1 MNWRDPYY
9 FSDAD
14 VLRNNADIRDSA
26 QLAQFEYRKT
36 AERSLELAE
45 QPVQGSFDLKHLQA
59 IHKHL
64 FQDVYDW
71 AGELR
76 TVNISKGSSHF
87 ARVEQLESYA
97 NSTVFKNLAKDNFLQ
112 GMEKDRFVERLADH
126 YGEINALHPFREGN
140 GRSTRQFI
148 EQLAQHAGYELDYT
162 KVDRQRWN
170 DAARESFNGRTEA
183 MATVF
188 ADIAR
193 PEKAL
198 SFERDKPEVATKKY
212 PDLVNAF
219 ATLRAADVLAQERF
233 ANPNDQQKFVAMTRE
248 TLTRNLEQNK
258 PIPTVTVKEL
268 AGEPVIER

>member
-1 MNWRDPYY
+1 MTWRDPYY
-9 FSDAD
+9 FADAD
-14 VLRNNADIRDSA
+14 VLRNNANIRDPA
-26 QLAQFEYRKT
+26 HLAQFEYRKT

-45 QPVQGSFDLKHLQA
+45 QPVQGNFDLKHLQA

-97 NSTVFKNLAKDNFLQ
+97 NSTVFKNLAKDNFLR

-193 PEKAL
+193 PAKAL
-198 SFERDKPEVATKKY
+198 SFERDKPEDAAKKY

-219 ATLRAADVLAQERF
+219 AALRAADVLAQERF

-248 TLTRNLEQNK
+248 ALTRNLEQNK
-258 PIPTVTVKEL
+258 PIPAVTVKEL